1 MVGNGQNRDG
11 QYCDGQDPDGRVPE
25 EQAAQ
30 RDRPALGL
38 AHGSTQPGQ
47 QVNHETSCK
56 LEFVV
61 QLCLFN
67 SLQTQIPPLPSPP
80 HSPHSPGDRQAPGG
94 GGGEQD
100 HGAEEQ
106 GQGEGGARTGRWG
119 GLLVDQDLHFSSV

>member
-1 MVGNGQNRDG
+1 MVGNGQNHDG

-47 QVNHETSCK
+47 QVNHETSCT

-61 QLCLFN
+61 LLCLFN

-80 HSPHSPGDRQAPGG
+80 HSPHSPGDRHAPGG
-94 GGGEQD
+94 GGGEPD

-106 GQGEGGARTGRWG
+106 GQGEEGARTGRWG

>member
-1 MVGNGQNRDG
+1 MVGNGQNHDG

-61 QLCLFN
+61 LLCLFN
-67 SLQTQIPPLPSPP
+67 SLQTQIPPSPLPS
-80 HSPHSPGDRQAPGG
+80 S
-94 GGGEQD
+94 
-100 HGAEEQ
+100 
-106 GQGEGGARTGRWG
+106 
-119 GLLVDQDLHFSSV
+119 FS